1 MPGIF
6 NLKRSGTQ
14 FIFNLASAG
23 NTQIVLASERYTS
36 KQGAQG
42 GIQSVKTNAP
52 NDARYKRL
60 VSSKGEPYFTLQ
72 GANGEVIGTSEMYSS
87 AQARDAGI
95 AWVKANAPTAS
106 TNDQT

>member
-1 MPGIF
+1 MPAIF

-42 GIQSVKTNAP
+42 GIESVKTNAP

-60 VSSKGEPYFTLQ
+60 VSSKGEPYFTLHA
-72 GANGEVIGTSEMYSS
+72 GNGEVIGTSEMYSS

-95 AWVKANAPTAS
+95 AWVKGNGPSAPTS
-106 TNDQT
+106 DQT